1 MGSGVAQLAV
11 WLLPMTEVYSRLN
24 RNTTLA
30 VSVVLEAAGSWE
42 WDLGGWES
50 DLLADYGGEMAMTW

>member
-1 MGSGVAQLAV
+1 MIHNEGR
-11 WLLPMTEVYSRLN
+11 LLGPMTEVYSRLN

-42 WDLGGWES
+42 SDLGGWES

>member
-1 MGSGVAQLAV
+1 
-11 WLLPMTEVYSRLN
+11 MTEVYSRLN

-50 DLLADYGGEMAMTW
+50 DLLADYGGEIAMTW